1 MHSRWL
7 IGLTGGFLAATL
19 VLPARADEPVNPKS
33 PVAEEAP
40 SGEAVPAGKL
50 KTLKER
56 SSYAIG
62 IDIGRNLKGQG
73 LEIDS
78 ALLARGIADALAG
91 GKNLL
96 SDKEIH
102 ETMIELQ
109 KIVAE
114 QQKGLNAKLSQKNKK
129 EGEAFLAENKKKE
142 GVKTLP
148 SGLQYKVLRE
158 GKGASP
164 KATDLVTTHYKGTL
178 LNGSEFDSSY
188 GRGEPATF
196 PVNGVIKGWT
206 EALQLMKVG
215 DKWQL
220 FIPSDLAYGER
231 GAGEDIPPNAT
242 LIFDIELLDVKAGP
256 AVGPGAKPE

>member
-1 MHSRWL
+1 MIAVAGS
-7 IGLTGGFLAATL
+7 FLAAACALST
-19 VLPARADEPVNPKS
+19 RAEEPVAPKA
-33 PVAEEAP
+33 PAAEEAP
-40 SGEAVPAGKL
+40 GPAAAPAGKPT
-50 KTLKER
+50 TLKDR

-62 IDIGRNLKGQG
+62 IDIGRGLKGQG
-73 LEIDS
+73 LEIDTT
-78 ALLARGIADALAG
+78 LLARGVADALAG
-91 GKNLL
+91 GKTML

-102 ETMIELQ
+102 ETMVELQ
-109 KIVAE
+109 KLVAE
-114 QQKGLNAKLSQKNKK
+114 QQKGLHAKLAEKNKK

-158 GKGASP
+158 GKGATP
-164 KATDLVTTHYKGTL
+164 KATDVVTTHYKGTL
-178 LNGSEFDSSY
+178 LNGETFDSSY
-188 GRGEPATF
+188 ARGQPATF

-220 FIPSDLAYGER
+220 FIPAELAYGER

-242 LIFDIELLDVKAGP
+242 LVFDIELLGVKSGP
-256 AVGPGAKPE
+256 ATAPGEKP